1 MDLRE
6 ELGDLLFQ
14 VFFHATL
21 AAESGEFT
29 LAEVADGIHDKL
41 VLRHP
46 HVFAEVAVDGA
57 DDVVANWEA
66 IKKQEKGRDSV
77 FDGIPKGMPAL
88 LRALKILRKAEA
100 TDLDGAPD
108 PAEST
113 ELLRRTQDGLD
124 AERTGELLLTLVEQA
139 RRAGID
145 PEESL
150 RQATSRLE
158 HELRAQERTR
168 QSDQ

>member
-1 MDLRE
+1 M
-6 ELGDLLFQ
+6 FQ

-29 LAEVADGIHDKL
+29 LAEVAEGIHDKL

-66 IKKQEKGRDSV
+66 IKKQEKGRQSV
-77 FDGIPKGMPAL
+77 FDGIPEGMPAL

-100 TDLDGAPD
+100 TDLDGAPTRQR
-108 PAEST
+108 PTCTQSRPRGRRAV
-113 ELLRRTQDGLD
+113 LLG
-124 AERTGELLLTLVEQA
+124 LVEQA

-150 RQATSRLE
+150 RAAAERLE
-158 HELRAQERTR
+158 RNLR
-168 QSDQ
+168 QSTS